1 MRVLLFGKTG
11 QLGSEL
17 QRTLLAFGELRALGR
32 AEVDLTHP
40 TSVEAAVAD
49 WKPDLIVNASAY
61 TAVDRA
67 EAEVASAFAVN
78 CESVRVLADYCQST
92 GAHLVHYSTD
102 YVFDGTKDGLYVES
116 DTCAPLSVYGRSKRA
131 GEEAILESGCEALIF
146 RTSWVFGVQG
156 TNFLKTILKLA
167 RERERLD
174 VVSDQWGAPT
184 SAELLADVTALSIL
198 AWRLGRLSPGLY
210 HLTAGGAINWH
221 GLACYA
227 LEFAAAKGWPLKIY
241 ADQVGSIPTEQYPRP
256 AQRPLNSRLS
266 LRKLEEALGI
276 ELPDWRVHVSR
287 FLSDS
292 RIASLFSNGEIV

>member
-17 QRTLLAFGELRALGR
+17 QRTLLPFGELLALGR
-32 AEVDLTHP
+32 D
-40 TSVEAAVAD
+40 EADFSRPDAVQMAVAD
-49 WKPDLIVNASAY
+49 WKPDLVVNASAY
-61 TAVDRA
+61 TAVDKA
-67 EAEVASAFAVN
+67 ESEEASAFAVN
-78 CESVRVLADYCQST
+78 RDSVRVLAEYCQSR

-102 YVFDGTKDGLYVES
+102 YVFDGNKDGLYAES
-116 DTCAPLSVYGRSKRA
+116 DPCAPLSVYGRSKRA

-198 AWRLGRLSPGLY
+198 AWRLGRLAPGVY

-227 LEFAAAKGWPLKIY
+227 LEFAAAKGWPLKVY
-241 ADQVGSIPTEQYPRP
+241 ADQVGSIPTEQFPRP

-287 FLSDS
+287 FLSDA
-292 RIASLFSNGEIV
+292 RIETMFSA